1 MDRNDHVVELAPS
14 VVADEVAETRIDF
27 RMADVAVRLGIS
39 ERTLARYFGGRDG
52 LVREVASI
60 RDAAYVRRLAG
71 ATGGP
76 ADVLAT
82 AMEASRS
89 DTSHVPLMRLAE
101 QVEAGSP
108 AAVDRARRVGYTD
121 VSDTLARTVSGL
133 SSDHLALGLIALT
146 VFPLAFPRWSET
158 ITGSDPRS
166 DEFRTAHDGFLV
178 EACAR
183 LSGASGVSGEGAALT
198 ALAVP
203 AALSPSSSSGLQV
216 DLDDRDIDLTNVH
229 TTAELPLSR
238 AAATVIEHAKGI
250 AELAGASELAPAH
263 LFKALR
269 ALAPGLVDRSMTATV
284 DLD

>member
-1 MDRNDHVVELAPS
+1 MDRNDHVVELAPG

-60 RDAAYVRRLAG
+60 RDAAYVRRLAS

-89 DTSHVPLMRLAE
+89 DSSHVPLMRLAE

-108 AAVDRARRVGYTD
+108 TPADRARRVGYTD
-121 VSDTLARTVSGL
+121 VSDTLTRTVSGL
-133 SSDHLALGLIALT
+133 PGDHLALGLIALT
-146 VFPLAFPRWSET
+146 VFPLAFPRWTET
-158 ITGSDPRS
+158 ITGRDPRS
-166 DEFRTAHDGFLV
+166 DDFRADHEGFLV
-178 EACAR
+178 AACAR
-183 LSGASGVSGEGAALT
+183 LSGVTARDEGA
-198 ALAVP
+198 LASR
-203 AALSPSSSSGLQV
+203 AAPVSAAIAIDV
-216 DLDDRDIDLTNVH
+216 DLDVRDIDLTTDDAPV
-229 TTAELPLSR
+229 ALPLSS
-238 AAATVIEHAKGI
+238 AVTTLIEHARGI
-250 AELAGASELAPAH
+250 ADRAGASELAPAH
-263 LFKALR
+263 LFTALR
-269 ALAPGLVDRSMTATV
+269 AMAPGLVDRSLTASL